1 MAGAKVGCIPSGP
14 CPEYA
19 ASGLDLITMRKTA
32 ETERSPS
39 RLHETELLRLV
50 ADIDA
55 ALPRVHRYA
64 PATPILRLPSLDAL
78 INGQVMLKAEC
89 VQATGSF
96 KIRGALNVMTQL
108 SAKGAD
114 RVIAFSSGNHGIG
127 VAYAAQC
134 LRMTATIVVPHDAP
148 EAKIDRIR
156 HLGGDIVM
164 YDRVSE
170 DREQVASALQ
180 DKNPAPLVKPYD
192 DWQTIAGQGTC
203 GAEVTVQVPDAID
216 AAIICTGG
224 GGLAAGIGTYLRS
237 RSPET
242 RIVTAE
248 PNGWHDH
255 QLSFQ
260 SGMLEGAPG
269 DGAQWC
275 DGLLAPI
282 PGELTFAIN
291 QANVAEGLCV
301 PDERIATAMRTVWRC
316 LGLKLEPSGAVA
328 LGALLSQPELFQ
340 GQRVLVTLTGGN
352 VDDRRF
358 SECLVLAG

>member
-1 MAGAKVGCIPSGP
+1 MTEKRHSQPPTSQLL
-14 CPEYA
+14 E
-19 ASGLDLITMRKTA
+19 SDL
-32 ETERSPS
+32 S
-39 RLHETELLRLV
+39 RLV

-55 ALPRVHRYA
+55 ALLRVHRYA

-108 SAKGAD
+108 AGEGAD

-134 LRMTATIVVPHDAP
+134 LGMTATIVVPHDAP
-148 EAKIDRIR
+148 AAKIDRIR
-156 HLGGDIVM
+156 HLGGDIVL
-164 YDRVSE
+164 YDRGSE
-170 DREQVASALQ
+170 NREQVASALQ
-180 DKNPAPLVKPYD
+180 DKSPAPLVKPYD

-203 GAEVTVQVPDAID
+203 GAEVTAQVPEAID

-224 GGLAAGIGTYLRS
+224 GGLAAGVGTYLRS

-260 SGMLEGAPG
+260 SGVREGAPG

-291 QANVAEGLCV
+291 QANGAEGLCV
-301 PDERIATAMRTVWRC
+301 SDERIATAMRTVWRG

-328 LGALLSQPELFQ
+328 LGALITRPELFQ

-358 SECLVLAG
+358 SECLALAG

>member
-1 MAGAKVGCIPSGP
+1 MSLSARAPRMGVWIR
-14 CPEYA
+14 
-19 ASGLDLITMRKTA
+19 LVTMNEKA
-32 ETERSPS
+32 QTENPTS
-39 RLHETELLRLV
+39 RLNESDLLRLV

-64 PATPILRLPSLDAL
+64 PATPTLRLPSLDAL
-78 INGQVMLKAEC
+78 INGQVILKAEC
-89 VQATGSF
+89 AQATGSF

-108 SAKGAD
+108 SEEGKD

-134 LRMTATIVVPHDAP
+134 LGMTATIVVPHDAP

-156 HLGGDIVM
+156 HLGGDIVL

-180 DKNPAPLVKPYD
+180 AKSPAPLVKPYD

-203 GAEVTVQVPDAID
+203 GAEVTVQIPEAID

-224 GGLAAGIGTYLRS
+224 GGLAAGIGTYLKS

-242 RIVTAE
+242 RIFTAE

-255 QLSFQ
+255 QLSLQ
-260 SGMLEGAPG
+260 SGMRVKAPS

-291 QANVAEGLCV
+291 QANGAEGHCV
-301 PDERIATAMRTVWRC
+301 SDERIATAMRTVWQC
-316 LGLKLEPSGAVA
+316 LGVKLEPSGAVA

-352 VDDRRF
+352 VDDHRF
-358 SECLVLAG
+358 SECLALAG

>member
-1 MAGAKVGCIPSGP
+1 MS
-14 CPEYA
+14 
-19 ASGLDLITMRKTA
+19 KTA
-32 ETERSPS
+32 GTERSTS
-39 RLHETELLRLV
+39 RLNGSDLTRLV

-55 ALPRVHRYA
+55 ALPRVHLYA

-89 VQATGSF
+89 AQATGSF

-108 SAKGAD
+108 SGEGTD

-127 VAYAAQC
+127 VAYAAHC
-134 LRMTATIVVPHDAP
+134 LGMNAMILVPHDAP

-156 HLGGDIVM
+156 HLGGDIVL

-170 DREQVASALQ
+170 DREQVACALQ
-180 DKNPAPLVKPYD
+180 NKNPAPLVKPYD

-203 GAEVTVQVPDAID
+203 GAEVIAQIPEAID

-237 RSPET
+237 RFSET
-242 RIVTAE
+242 RIFTAE
-248 PNGWHDH
+248 PEGWHDH
-255 QLSFQ
+255 HLSFQ
-260 SGMLEGAPG
+260 SGMRVRAPG
-269 DGAQWC
+269 DGAEWC

-291 QANVAEGLCV
+291 QANGAEGLCV
-301 PDERIATAMRTVWRC
+301 SDERIATAMKTVWQC

-328 LGALLSQPELFQ
+328 LGALLSLPELFQ

-358 SECLVLAG
+358 SECLALAG

>member
-1 MAGAKVGCIPSGP
+1 MS
-14 CPEYA
+14 E
-19 ASGLDLITMRKTA
+19 TA
-32 ETERSPS
+32 VTERSTIRFNGS
-39 RLHETELLRLV
+39 DLTRLV

-64 PATPILRLPSLDAL
+64 PATPILRLRSLDAL

-89 VQATGSF
+89 AQATGSF

-108 SAKGAD
+108 SGESAD

-134 LRMTATIVVPHDAP
+134 LGMNATIVVPHDAP

-156 HLGGDIVM
+156 HLGGDVVL
-164 YDRVSE
+164 YDRVLE

-180 DKNPAPLVKPYD
+180 NNNPAPLVKPYD

-203 GAEVTVQVPDAID
+203 GAEVIAQIPEAVD

-237 RSPET
+237 RSSET

-248 PNGWHDH
+248 PEGWHDH
-255 QLSFQ
+255 HLSFQ
-260 SGMLEGAPG
+260 SGMRVRAPG

-291 QANVAEGLCV
+291 QANGAEGLCV
-301 PDERIATAMRTVWRC
+301 SDELIATAMRTVWQC

-328 LGALLSQPELFQ
+328 LGALLYRPELFQ

-358 SECLVLAG
+358 YECLELAG

>member
-1 MAGAKVGCIPSGP
+1 MD
-14 CPEYA
+14 E
-19 ASGLDLITMRKTA
+19 ASGLDLITMSEKLHS
-32 ETERSPS
+32 ERPTNQ
-39 RLHETELLRLV
+39 LHKSDLSRLV

-78 INGQVMLKAEC
+78 INGQVLLKAEC
-89 VQATGSF
+89 AQATGSF

-108 SAKGAD
+108 SGEGAD

-134 LRMTATIVVPHDAP
+134 LGMTATIVVPHDAP

-156 HLGGDIVM
+156 HLGGDIVL

-180 DKNPAPLVKPYD
+180 DKSPAPLVKPYD

-203 GAEVTVQVPDAID
+203 GAEVVVQIPEAID

-224 GGLAAGIGTYLRS
+224 GGLAAGVGTYLRS

-242 RIVTAE
+242 RIITAE

-260 SGMLEGAPG
+260 SGVREGAPG

-291 QANVAEGLCV
+291 QANGAEGLCV
-301 PDERIATAMRTVWRC
+301 SDERIATAMRTVWRC